1 MAAELL
7 NSTLRGHSPF
17 AEATALSAPNPSF
30 VGRAFRLGSN
40 YRSLTHGTPIV
51 LLIGDYGVNNV
62 KPARCTNLPIRRRHD
77 RINRKRSVSGPAQA
91 AARVASTG
99 CQFQGRSS
107 ASRRAGW

>member
-7 NSTLRGHSPF
+7 NSTLMGHSPF

-51 LLIGDYGVNNV
+51 LLIGDYGMNNV
-62 KPARCTNLPIRRRHD
+62 NHARCTNLPIRRRHD
-77 RINRKRSVSGPAQA
+77 RIGNVTLDIVGATCSKSTPDRPA
-91 AARVASTG
+91 R
-99 CQFQGRSS
+99 
-107 ASRRAGW
+107 

>member
-77 RINRKRSVSGPAQA
+77 RINQPNSGSKRSTARCASHSPGWRRWHSVIA
-91 AARVASTG
+91 AN
-99 CQFQGRSS
+99 
-107 ASRRAGW
+107 